1 MPKALFLSLSGL
13 ISLVPGSV
21 LSYRREAPRP
31 DVVFWAVTAAAVAG
45 PTAAAVAQLGD
56 TWQTGLS
63 LALWISVAASMAIFA
78 LLALIDREAW
88 RLMPLL
94 LPYLLLLGVLA
105 TVWSN
110 VPGRAGLSAP
120 PDAWLTAHIAVSVAT
135 YGLCTIAAVAGA
147 AVLLQERAVKRKRP
161 SALTHRL
168 PSISDASRLQLRLLA
183 ASEGV
188 LALGI
193 LTGMA
198 EQRLTSGHLLEFDH
212 KTLLS
217 ILAFAVIGLLLVV
230 HQRTGLR
237 GQRAARLVLLAYLL
251 LTLAYP
257 GVKFVTDVL
266 IG

>member
-1 MPKALFLSLSGL
+1 MPNSLILSLSAL
-13 ISLVPGSV
+13 ASLLPASV
-21 LSYRREAPRP
+21 LSWRRDVARP
-31 DVVFWAVTAAAVAG
+31 DLAVWAVVGVAVAG
-45 PTAAAVAQLGD
+45 PAAASLVQLGAA
-56 TWQTGLS
+56 WQTGLS
-63 LALWISVAASMAIFA
+63 AALWVSIAASMASFTLVA
-78 LLALIDREAW
+78 LVAREAR

-105 TVWSN
+105 TIWAN
-110 VPGRAGLSAP
+110 VPAHEGLAAP
-120 PDAWLTAHIAVSVAT
+120 PDAWLTVHIAVSLAT
-135 YGLCTIAAVAGA
+135 YGLCTVAAVAGA

-161 SALTHRL
+161 SALSHRL
-168 PSISDASRLQLRLLA
+168 PSISDASRLQVRLLGASA
-183 ASEGV
+183 AV

-198 EQRLTSGHLLEFDH
+198 KEYLSSGRLLEFEH

-217 ILAFAVIGLLLVV
+217 ILAFAVIGLLLVL
-230 HQRTGLR
+230 HWRSGLR